1 VTALDTATLEGFAAL
16 LAVDG
21 RAFTSGAVSKTGL
34 VEEQEANPTRF
45 DSTIEE
51 ADEVILHFR
60 RSDVVASG
68 WTVAEGLILT
78 GADGLTYRVTKV
90 FPDHSVPIQ
99 RLRCRVTDLS

>member
-1 VTALDTATLEGFAAL
+1 
-16 LAVDG
+16 
-21 RAFTSGAVSKTGL
+21 VSKTGL

-45 DSTIEE
+45 DSSIEE

-78 GADGLTYRVTKV
+78 GGDGLTYRVTKV
-90 FPDHSVPIQ
+90 FPDHSVSIQ